1 MVRSADP
8 AGVNARLVSAG
19 VAVRELGPERR
30 TLEQVIEER
39 TSARRPGEVA
49 R

>member
-1 MVRSADP
+1 VAGGVR
-8 AGVNARLVSAG
+8 
-19 VAVRELGPERR
+19 VRELGPERQ
-30 TLEQVIEER
+30 TLEQVIEGR